1 MSDTLFTWGPAN
13 VTTLL
18 STTMENRDIKD
29 IQDAVFNDLVLI
41 RHLQDK
47 NSVRRAGGA
56 SIIVPIRSSKN
67 STAGFYDGY
76 QTIDVSPQDEL
87 TSAQY
92 KWKQAAVSVSVSGRE
107 ERIQNQGQYA
117 VLDLVQSK
125 IKGAED
131 RLKDVLNTAL
141 FAAAP
146 GTSDIGSLVTSI
158 DATSQIGDI
167 NSTTYSFWQS
177 TSTSSGSFAAQG
189 LSDMRT
195 LWSTLEVK
203 APAAPTDLVLTT
215 TTIYNYYEAALQ
227 AQQRYAPSD
236 KTGNASFDSLMFRS
250 APVKYD
256 AACNS
261 GVAYFLNSKVMELV
275 IHSGTDFIMRDWVP
289 SINQDAKTALFM
301 VGLELVIKNRR
312 KLGKLTGITA

>member
-18 STTMENRDIKD
+18 TTTMENRDIKD
-29 IQDAVFNDLVLI
+29 IQDGVFNDLVLI
-41 RHLQDK
+41 KHLVDK

-56 SIIVPIRSSKN
+56 SIIVPLRSSKN
-67 STAGFYDGY
+67 TTAGFYDGF
-76 QTIDVSPQDEL
+76 QTISVQPQEEL
-87 TSAQY
+87 TAAQY
-92 KWKQAAVSVSVSGRE
+92 KWKQAAVSISVSGRE
-107 ERIQNQGQYA
+107 ERIQNAGQYA

-125 IKGAED
+125 IKGAEES
-131 RLKDVLNTAL
+131 LKDKINTAL
-141 FAAAP
+141 FAASPAAA
-146 GTSDIGSLVTSI
+146 DIGSLVTSI
-158 DATSQIGDI
+158 DATSQIGDV

-203 APAAPTDLVLTT
+203 APAAPTDLILTT
-215 TTIYNYYEAALQ
+215 TTIYNYYEGALT
-227 AQQRYAPSD
+227 AQQRYAPVD
-236 KTGNASFDSLMFRS
+236 KTGNASFDALQFRS
-250 APVKYD
+250 APVRYD

-261 GVAYFLNSKVMELV
+261 GVAYFLNSKVMELD

>member
-18 STTMENRDIKD
+18 TTTMENRDIKD

-41 RHLQDK
+41 RHLVDK

-56 SIIVPIRSSKN
+56 SIIVPIRSAKN
-67 STAGFYDGY
+67 TTVGSYDGF
-76 QTIDVSPQDEL
+76 QTIDVSPQEEL
-87 TSAQY
+87 TAAQY
-92 KWKQAAVSVSVSGRE
+92 KWKQYAASISVSGRE
-107 ERIQNQGQYA
+107 ERIQNAGQYA

-125 IKGAED
+125 IKGAEES
-131 RLKDVLNTAL
+131 LKDKINTDL
-141 FAAAP
+141 FAAAQAS
-146 GTSDIGSLVTSI
+146 TAIQTLVLGV
-158 DATSQIGDI
+158 DATTSVGDI
-167 NSTTYSFWQS
+167 ASTTYSFWQS
-177 TSTSSGSFAAQG
+177 TNTTSGSFAAQG

-203 APAAPTDLVLTT
+203 MPVAPTDLILTT
-215 TTIYNYYEAALQ
+215 TTIYNYYEGALT
-227 AQQRYAPSD
+227 AQQRYAPAD
-236 KTGNASFDSLMFRS
+236 KTGNASFDKLQFRS
-250 APVKYD
+250 APVVYD
-256 AACNS
+256 AAATS
-261 GVAYFLNSKVMELV
+261 GVMYFLNSKCMELV

-312 KLGKLTGITA
+312 KLGKLNSITA

>member
-1 MSDTLFTWGPAN
+1 MADTLFTWGPGN

-41 RHLQDK
+41 KHLVDK

-56 SIIVPIRSSKN
+56 SIIVPIRSAKN
-67 STAGFYDGY
+67 TTAGSYDGFE
-76 QTIDVSPQDEL
+76 TISVTPQDEL
-87 TSAQY
+87 VAAQY
-92 KWKQAAVSVSVSGRE
+92 KWKQYAASISVSGRE
-107 ERIQNQGQYA
+107 ERIQNAGQYA

-125 IKGAED
+125 IKGAEES
-131 RLKDVLNTAL
+131 LKDKINTDL
-141 FAAAP
+141 FASSQASGAIQ
-146 GTSDIGSLVTSI
+146 TLVTGI
-158 DATSQIGDI
+158 DATTSVGDI

-177 TSTSSGSFAAQG
+177 TSSSSGSFAAQG

-203 APAAPTDLVLTT
+203 MPAAPTDLILTT

-227 AQQRYAPSD
+227 AQQRYAPAD
-236 KTGNASFDSLMFRS
+236 KTGNASFDALQFRS
-250 APVKYD
+250 APVRYD
-256 AACNS
+256 AASNS
-261 GVAYFLNSKVMELV
+261 GVMYFLNSKCMELV

-312 KLGKLTGITA
+312 KLGKLTGVTA

>member
-18 STTMENRDIKD
+18 TTTMENRDIKD
-29 IQDAVFNDLVLI
+29 IQDGVFNDLVLI
-41 RHLQDK
+41 KHLVDK

-56 SIIVPIRSSKN
+56 SIIVPLRSSKN
-67 STAGFYDGY
+67 ATAGFYDGF
-76 QTIDVSPQDEL
+76 QTISVQPQEEL
-87 TSAQY
+87 TAAQY
-92 KWKQAAVSVSVSGRE
+92 KWKQAAVSISVSGRE
-107 ERIQNQGQYA
+107 ERIQNAGQYA

-125 IKGAED
+125 IKGAEES
-131 RLKDVLNTAL
+131 LKDKINTAL
-141 FAAAP
+141 FAASPAS
-146 GTSDIGSLVTSI
+146 TDIGSLVTSI
-158 DATSQIGDI
+158 DATSQIGDV

-189 LSDMRT
+189 MADFRT

-203 APAAPTDLVLTT
+203 MPSAPTDLILTT
-215 TTIYNYYEAALQ
+215 TAIYNFYEGALT
-227 AQQRYAPSD
+227 AQQRYAPMD
-236 KTGNASFDSLMFRS
+236 KTGNASFDALQFRS
-250 APVKYD
+250 APVRYD

-261 GVAYFLNSKVMELV
+261 GVAYFLNSKVMELD